1 MPQKLTHEELLE
13 LVIFDH
19 STGDFFWKGRA
30 WGTKGKY
37 TPLGYINTD
46 GHTVIKL
53 KGVPY
58 MAHRL
63 AWFYAFGDFPK
74 FRLGHKDGNR
84 GDNRIN
90 NLGPY
95 RAKAHAK
102 DADIPASI
110 YLGVSW
116 HEGSKKW
123 RARHA
128 KLGHLGVYDTQRKAQ
143 DAWAYA
149 ENHGTHPPRKS
160 NYMGVTWDQ
169 DAGQWRAKHRK
180 FGDLGLFS
188 TENLAREAWVKAQRK
203 FKAKRPP
210 GRGVTWDKERQ
221 SWRAQIRVNKQT
233 VQLGRFATE
242 KEALEA
248 VAQARDQLPHKRS
261 I

>member
-1 MPQKLTHEELLE
+1 MPNKLTHDELLE

-19 STGDFFWKGRA
+19 STGDFFWKSRA

-37 TPLGYINTD
+37 TPLGYVNAD
-46 GHTVIKL
+46 GYTVIKL

-63 AWFYAFGDFPK
+63 AWFYHYEEWPRFQL
-74 FRLGHKDGNR
+74 RHKDGNR
-84 GDNRIN
+84 GDNRLN

-95 RAKAHAK
+95 RAKPRAK
-102 DADIPASI
+102 DPDAPWSKHIGVTWSKKAKKWMARHKTVG
-110 YLGVSW
+110 YLGLY
-116 HEGSKKW
+116 K
-123 RARHA
+123 
-128 KLGHLGVYDTQRKAQ
+128 TQNEAQ
-143 DAWAYA
+143 DAWSYA
-149 ENHGTHPPRKS
+149 EGYGKPPPRKS
-160 NYMGVTWDQ
+160 NYVGVTWDQ

-203 FKAKRPP
+203 FKAQRPP

-221 SWRAQIRVNKQT
+221 SWRAQIRVNKKT

-248 VAQARDQLPHKRS
+248 VAQARDQLPDKRS